1 MNKAVIIG
9 AGTHGQIYAS
19 YLKEAGVEIVGF
31 IDDADSFHNK
41 RVIGIEVLGKY
52 EDLFSKKLKT
62 QITDVYCPIG
72 DNLIRQHYLSSLKK
86 EGYNTPSFIHRTVC
100 VGPDVTLGEAHYMLP
115 GNFIMPHTKIGDYFM
130 VNMATTIGHHV
141 TIKNGVFMSSGI
153 NIGAS
158 LEIDDMAYFGIGS
171 TVKTGVKRIGTETL
185 IGAGSVVFKDVKD
198 YAVMVGNPARMI
210 KLNEKRV
217 L

>member
-19 YLKEAGVEIVGF
+19 YLKEAGVDIVGF

-41 RVIGIEVLGKY
+41 QVIGIEVLGKY

-62 QITDVYCPIG
+62 HITDVYCPIG

-185 IGAGSVVFKDVKD
+185 IGAGSVVFKDVQD

>member
-19 YLKEAGVEIVGF
+19 YLKEAGVDIVGF

-41 RVIGIEVLGKY
+41 QVIGIEVLGKY
-52 EDLFSKKLKT
+52 EDLFSKKLKK

-185 IGAGSVVFKDVKD
+185 IGAGSVVFKDVQD